1 MTREERIIQ
10 LMAVDENTPTDSLDN
25 ILNDETINVPDTD
38 EQWEQIRSEH
48 SPRKTHTRW
57 KVAATIIVICLISGL
72 AIAAIHHAINHR
84 RTLSSTQI
92 VSIDTTDNHQT
103 TTVRESVADTLP
115 PAQAVEPLAPCTFE
129 DTPLPVMLEQMARH
143 YDMEV
148 VFQNIT
154 ARELRIYYEWNP
166 ENTINDVVNQ
176 LNTFQQ
182 FKITIDGKCLTVE

>member
-48 SPRKTHTRW
+48 SPRKTHTGWR
-57 KVAATIIVICLISGL
+57 VAATIIVICLISGL

-103 TTVRESVADTLP
+103 TMVRESVADTLP
-115 PAQAVEPLAPCTFE
+115 PAQAVEPLTPRTFE
-129 DTPLPVMLEQMARH
+129 DMPLPTMLEELARH

-148 VFQNIT
+148 VFHNAT
-154 ARELRIYYEWNP
+154 ASNLRLYYEWNP
-166 ENTINDVVNQ
+166 EDSIQEVVNQ
-176 LNTFQQ
+176 LNTFNQI
-182 FKITIDGKCLTVE
+182 KITIDGNRLTVE